1 MPDAS
6 PISTCIW
13 LALEQRIHSSISS
26 IHSQELDY
34 GPEGCQKNAAVHNT
48 RFQLLLLLLLFSD
61 FSFDLLSPCSKP
73 SGSPFHLLDQSQ
85 QLLQMA
91 LGYWILVWKKRNPIT
106 RHLRDNCGRETM
118 N

>member
-13 LALEQRIHSSISS
+13 LALEQGIHSSISS

-48 RFQLLLLLLLFSD
+48 RFQLLLGF
-61 FSFDLLSPCSKP
+61 FF
-73 SGSPFHLLDQSQ
+73 FFFFFFFRF
-85 QLLQMA
+85 QL
-91 LGYWILVWKKRNPIT
+91 
-106 RHLRDNCGRETM
+106 
-118 N
+118 